1 MYTRMF
7 IEVLQKKVYCCISGA
22 LFSETYIIYFKTALH
37 WIGGYLNYL
46 WRGKRRTVV
55 TAFLVHI

>member
-22 LFSETYIIYFKTALH
+22 LFSETYIIILFILKPRC
-37 WIGGYLNYL
+37 IG
-46 WRGKRRTVV
+46 
-55 TAFLVHI
+55 LVDT